1 MAAGS
6 KESLLRTMDAIIT
19 ELEQEGLINKY
30 FRLSSQLKEVNGPY
44 FFANLLLTFI
54 SDTHNALME
63 IAKLLDEEFVNFD
76 ALDQIAIKL
85 KGSASCIGL
94 VCISRACAN
103 LRCGIDVKSHIGLKM
118 KSNTSSEGYMQD

>member
-85 KGSASCIGL
+85 KGSASC
-94 VCISRACAN
+94 CIQAKNEIQHEFGRIHARLDAITQLEQQLILN
-103 LRCGIDVKSHIGLKM
+103 
-118 KSNTSSEGYMQD
+118 

>member
-63 IAKLLDEEFVNFD
+63 IAKLFCIQAKNEIQHEFGRIHARLD
-76 ALDQIAIKL
+76 AITQL
-85 KGSASCIGL
+85 EQQLIL
-94 VCISRACAN
+94 N
-103 LRCGIDVKSHIGLKM
+103 
-118 KSNTSSEGYMQD
+118 